1 MRNEFKYRNTIGLI
15 LKCNPNKIFL
25 YWKGRVALYAI
36 LKSIGIQKDDEIIIP
51 AFTCVVVPN
60 AILYL
65 GAKPVYVDILPETY
79 NIDPDKVETAI
90 TSKTKAILCQN
101 TFGLSSNI
109 EQIIII
115 AKKYSLFTIEDC
127 AHGFGGHY
135 NGKPNGSYCDAAF
148 YSTQWN
154 KPFSTG
160 LGGILVVNNNSL
172 INEIVQLE
180 SEKIKPS
187 IKEKFILKFLI
198 LTRGFLINKFS
209 YWSLVRLYRFL
220 SMNNLIVGS
229 NRGEEL
235 SGNKMPENY
244 FKDISATQISSG
256 LKALE
261 QLEEINSI
269 RRENAI
275 EYSRILKANGKV
287 FLNEDLFDNHLFL
300 KYPLLV
306 KDRESFFKHAEKE
319 KVALGDWFLSP
330 IHPVRG
336 NFDLWK
342 FNPDF
347 YPVAVNISKQIVNL
361 PTDIKDNRKVL
372 EFINKNLE
380 DII

>member
-1 MRNEFKYRNTIGLI
+1 
-15 LKCNPNKIFL
+15 
-25 YWKGRVALYAI
+25 
-36 LKSIGIQKDDEIIIP
+36 
-51 AFTCVVVPN
+51 
-60 AILYL
+60 
-65 GAKPVYVDILPETY
+65 
-79 NIDPDKVETAI
+79 
-90 TSKTKAILCQN
+90 
-101 TFGLSSNI
+101 
-109 EQIIII
+109 
-115 AKKYSLFTIEDC
+115 
-127 AHGFGGHY
+127 
-135 NGKPNGSYCDAAF
+135 
-148 YSTQWN
+148 
-154 KPFSTG
+154 
-160 LGGILVVNNNSL
+160 
-172 INEIVQLE
+172 
-180 SEKIKPS
+180 
-187 IKEKFILKFLI
+187 
-198 LTRGFLINKFS
+198 
-209 YWSLVRLYRFL
+209 
-220 SMNNLIVGS
+220 MNNLIVGS
-229 NRGEEL
+229 NRREEL

-319 KVALGDWFLSP
+319 KVILGDWFLSP

-342 FNPDF
+342 FKPDF